1 MPVLGHLR
9 HWCSRDGVGTVSP
22 IEQEGM
28 SRQMRHFSFRATL
41 FTLML
46 AVLLTAVLLLGTA
59 AFLYSRYAAG
69 NLGDAD
75 AIFVRRP
82 GLPIAVATAD
92 CVPIIIEAVGAVAV
106 VHAGWRGAAAGV
118 VPAALSALAAA
129 GCQPQRAAIGP
140 AIGPCC
146 YEVGQEVTE
155 QFAGYAAETTWGSPS
170 VDIPS
175 FVAAQ
180 LAGLELWRSPECTF
194 TSARLNSWRRDATD
208 RRQVAVAWLPMN

>member
-1 MPVLGHLR
+1 MIHPPGFA
-9 HWCSRDGVGTVSP
+9 G
-22 IEQEGM
+22 
-28 SRQMRHFSFRATL
+28 
-41 FTLML
+41 
-46 AVLLTAVLLLGTA
+46 AVFGTA
-59 AFLYSRYAAG
+59 ESGDLRSDGIRREQIAAALGISGDWSFVHQVHGSTILEAHAAG

-180 LAGLELWRSPECTF
+180 LAGLELWKSPECTF